1 MIIIKR
7 RKKLKQWRII
17 KIMTLSNINL
27 KVDHILEVTIKLIKI
42 NSKLTKTSLENKV
55 KVKDHLMM

>member
-1 MIIIKR
+1 
-7 RKKLKQWRII
+7 
-17 KIMTLSNINL
+17 MTLSNINL